1 MSDMKHDVDALET
14 QEWLAALESVVREE
28 GVERAQYLLE
38 QVLEKARLDG
48 VDMPTGVTTN
58 YINTI
63 PAAQEPAY
71 PGDTTIERRI
81 RSIIRWNAI
90 MIVLRASKKDLELGG
105 HMASFQ
111 SSAAFYETCFNH
123 FFRAPNEKDGGDLV
137 YYQGHISPGI
147 YARAFVEGR
156 LTEEQLDNFR
166 QEVDGKG
173 LPSYPHPK
181 LMPEFWQFPTV
192 SMGLGPISAIY
203 QARFLKYLNGRGL
216 KDTTAQRVYAFL
228 GDGEMDEP
236 ESRGAISF
244 AAREKLD
251 NLCFLINC
259 NLQRLD
265 GPVMGNGKIIQELEG
280 LFRGA
285 GWNVVKVIW
294 GNGWD
299 KLLAKDTTG
308 KLLQLMN
315 ETIDG
320 DYQTFKAKDGAYV
333 REHFFGKYPETA
345 ALVADMTDDEIF
357 ALKRGGH
364 ESSKLYAAFKN
375 AQDTKGRPTV
385 ILAKTVKGYGMG
397 DAAEGKNIAHQ
408 VKKMDMTH
416 VLAMRN
422 RLGLQDLISDE
433 EVKNLPYLKLEE
445 GSKEFEYLHA
455 RRKAL
460 HGYTP
465 QRLPN
470 FTGEFIVPALEDFK
484 PLLEE
489 QSREI
494 SSTMAYVRSLNILLK
509 DKNIGQN
516 IVPIIADEARTF
528 GMEGLFRQ
536 IGIYNPHGQNYTPQ
550 DRDIVSYYKE
560 ATSGQVLQEG
570 INELGAMSS
579 WVAAATSYSTNNLPM
594 IPFYIYYSMFGFQRV
609 GDMAW
614 MAGDQQARGFLLGA
628 TAGRTTLNGEG
639 LQHEDGHSHILAG
652 TVPNCISYD
661 PTFAYEVAVIL
672 QDGIRRMYGEQEN
685 VFYYLTLMNESYAH
699 PAMPAGAE
707 EGIRKGIYKLESY
720 SSQGKAGNKAKV
732 QLMSSG
738 TIMNEVRKAAQ
749 ILSEEYGVASDVYS
763 VTSFNEL
770 ARDGQACDR
779 FNMLHPE
786 AEVKVPY
793 IAQVMGTEPAIAAT
807 DYMKNYADQVRAFI
821 PAQSYKVLG
830 TDGFGRSDSRENL
843 RRHFEV
849 NAGYVVVAALNELA
863 KRGEVEKSVVAAAI
877 KKFDIDTEK
886 TNPLYA

>member
-470 FTGEFIVPALEDFK
+470 FTGELVIPALEEFK

-494 SSTMAYVRSLNILLK
+494 SSTMAYVRTLNILLK

-594 IPFYIYYSMFGFQRV
+594 IPFYIYYSMFGFQRI

-707 EGIRKGIYKLESY
+707 EGIRKGIYKLETH
-720 SSQGKAGNKAKV
+720 AGNKAKV

-821 PAQSYKVLG
+821 PAESYKVLG

>member
-1 MSDMKHDVDALET
+1 MSEHMLQDLDPLET
-14 QEWLAALESVVREE
+14 QEWLSALESVVREE

-38 QVLEKARLDG
+38 QVLDKARLDG
-48 VDMPTGVTTN
+48 VDMATGINTS

-63 PAAQEPAY
+63 PTSQEPAY
-71 PGDTTIERRI
+71 PGNTTLERRI

-90 MIVLRASKKDLELGG
+90 MIVLRASKKDLDLGG

-111 SSAAFYETCFNH
+111 SSAAFYEVCFNH
-123 FFRAPNEKDGGDLV
+123 FFRAPNDVDGGDLV

-147 YARAFVEGR
+147 YSRAFLEGR
-156 LTEEQLDNFR
+156 LSAEQLDNFR
-166 QEVDGKG
+166 QEVDGEG
-173 LPSYPHPK
+173 IPSYPHPK

-192 SMGLGPISAIY
+192 SMGLAPMSSIY
-203 QARFLKYLNGRGL
+203 QARFLKYLDGRGL
-216 KDTTAQRVYAFL
+216 KDTSAQRVYAFL

-265 GPVMGNGKIIQELEG
+265 GPVMGNGSIIQELEG

-294 GNGWD
+294 GNNWD
-299 KLLAKDTTG
+299 SLLAKDSTG
-308 KLLQLMN
+308 KLMQLMN
-315 ETIDG
+315 ETVDG
-320 DYQTFKAKDGAYV
+320 DYQTFKSKDGAYV

-345 ALVADMTDDEIF
+345 ALVADMTDAEIF

-375 AQDTKGRPTV
+375 AQDTKGKPTV

-397 DAAEGKNIAHQ
+397 GAAEGKNIAHQ
-408 VKKMDMTH
+408 VKKMDMSH
-416 VLAMRN
+416 ILQLRD
-422 RLGLQDLISDE
+422 RLGLQDLLTDE
-433 EVKNLPYLKLEE
+433 KVAELPYLSLEE
-445 GSKEFEYLHA
+445 GSEEYKYLHA
-455 RRKAL
+455 RREAL

-470 FTGEFIVPALEDFK
+470 FTKALELPEVADFK

-489 QSREI
+489 QKRDI
-494 SSTMAYVRSLNILLK
+494 STTMAFVRALNILLK
-509 DKNIGQN
+509 HKGVSKN

-536 IGIYNPHGQNYTPQ
+536 IGIYNPQGQNYTPQ
-550 DRDIVSYYKE
+550 DREIVSYYKE

-579 WVAAATSYSTNNLPM
+579 WVAAATSYSTNDLPM

-639 LQHEDGHSHILAG
+639 LQHEDGHSHVQANTI
-652 TVPNCISYD
+652 PNCISYD
-661 PTFAYEVAVIL
+661 PTFAYEVAVII
-672 QDGIRRMYGEQEN
+672 QDGMRRMYGDQEN
-685 VFYYLTLMNESYAH
+685 VFYYLTLMNENYAM
-699 PAMPAGAE
+699 PAMPEGVE
-707 EGIRKGIYKLESY
+707 DGIRKGIYKLESY
-720 SSQGKAGNKAKV
+720 QGSKQV

-738 TIMNEVRKAAQ
+738 TIMNEVRKAAK
-749 ILSEEYGVASDVYS
+749 ILSEEYDVASDVYS

-770 ARDGQACDR
+770 TREGQDVER
-779 FNMLHPE
+779 YNMLHPE
-786 AEVKVPY
+786 AEQKQAY
-793 IAQVMGTEPAIAAT
+793 ITQVMGTAPAIAAT
-807 DYMKNYADQVRAFI
+807 DYMKNYAEQVRAFM
-821 PAQSYKVLG
+821 PSESFKVLG
-830 TDGFGRSDSRENL
+830 TDGFGRSDSRDNL

-849 NAGYVVVAALNELA
+849 NAGYVVVAALTELA
-863 KRGEVEKSVVAAAI
+863 KRGDIEKSVVAQAI
-877 KKFDIDTEK
+877 AKFNIDADK
-886 TNPLYA
+886 INPLYA

>member
-14 QEWLAALESVVREE
+14 QEWLQALESVVREE

-38 QVLEKARLDG
+38 QVLDKARLDG
-48 VDMPTGVTTN
+48 VDMPTGITTN

-63 PAAQEPAY
+63 PANQEPAY
-71 PGDTTIERRI
+71 PGDTTLERRI

-156 LTEEQLDNFR
+156 LTAEQLDNFR

-203 QARFLKYLNGRGL
+203 QARFLKYLEGRGM
-216 KDTTAQRVYAFL
+216 KDTSEQRVYAFL

-280 LFRGA
+280 LFKGA

-294 GNGWD
+294 GNNWD
-299 KLLAKDTTG
+299 SLLAKDTTG

-320 DYQTFKAKDGAYV
+320 DYQTFKSKDGAYV

-397 DAAEGKNIAHQ
+397 EAAEGKNIAHQ

-416 VLAMRN
+416 VLHLRD
-422 RLGLQDLISDE
+422 RLGLQDILTDE
-433 EVKNLPYLKLEE
+433 AVKELPYLTLEE
-445 GSKEFEYLHA
+445 GSKEYEYLHA

-460 HGYTP
+460 KGYTP

-470 FTGEFIVPALEDFK
+470 FTQELVIPAVEEFQ

-489 QSREI
+489 QKRDI
-494 SSTMAYVRSLNILLK
+494 STTMAFVCTLNVLLK
-509 DKNIGQN
+509 DKNIGKN

-579 WVAAATSYSTNNLPM
+579 WVAAATSYSTNDLPM

-639 LQHEDGHSHILAG
+639 LQHEDGHSHIMAG

-672 QDGIRRMYGEQEN
+672 QDGIRRMYGDQEN
-685 VFYYLTLMNESYAH
+685 VFYYLTLMNENYAM
-699 PAMPAGAE
+699 PAMPEGAE
-707 EGIRKGIYKLESY
+707 EGIRKGIYKLETYTGSK
-720 SSQGKAGNKAKV
+720 GKV

-749 ILSEEYGVASDVYS
+749 ILSDEYGIASDVYS
-763 VTSFNEL
+763 VTSFNEVT
-770 ARDGQACDR
+770 RDGQACER
-779 FNMLHPE
+779 YNMLHPE
-786 AEVKVPY
+786 AEAQVPY
-793 IAQVMGTEPAIAAT
+793 IQTVMGTEPAIAAT
-807 DYMKNYADQVRAFI
+807 DYMKNYAEQVRAFI
-821 PAQSYKVLG
+821 PAESYKVLG

-849 NAGYVVVAALNELA
+849 NAGYVVVAALTELA
-863 KRGEVEKSVVAAAI
+863 KRGDVEKSVIAEAI

>member
-14 QEWLAALESVVREE
+14 QEWLQALESVVREE

-38 QVLEKARLDG
+38 QVLDKARLDG
-48 VDMPTGVTTN
+48 VDMPTGITTN

-63 PAAQEPAY
+63 PANQEPAY
-71 PGDTTIERRI
+71 PGDTTLERRI

-156 LTEEQLDNFR
+156 LTAEQLDNFR

-173 LPSYPHPK
+173 IPSYPHPK

-216 KDTTAQRVYAFL
+216 KDTTEQRVYAFL

-280 LFRGA
+280 LFKGA

-294 GNGWD
+294 GNNWD
-299 KLLAKDTTG
+299 SLLAKDTTG

-320 DYQTFKAKDGAYV
+320 DYQTFKSKDGAYV

-397 DAAEGKNIAHQ
+397 EAAEGKNIAHQ

-416 VLAMRN
+416 VLHLRD
-422 RLGLQDLISDE
+422 RLGLQDILTDE
-433 EVKNLPYLKLEE
+433 AVKELPYLTLEE
-445 GSKEFEYLHA
+445 GSKEYEYLHA

-460 HGYTP
+460 KGYTP

-470 FTGEFIVPALEDFK
+470 FTQELVIPAVEEFQ

-489 QSREI
+489 QKRDI
-494 SSTMAYVRSLNILLK
+494 STTMAFVRTLNVLLK
-509 DKNIGQN
+509 DKNIGKN

-579 WVAAATSYSTNNLPM
+579 WVAAATSYSTNDLPM

-639 LQHEDGHSHILAG
+639 LQHEDGHSHIMAG

-672 QDGIRRMYGEQEN
+672 QDGIRRMYGDQEN
-685 VFYYLTLMNESYAH
+685 VFYYLTLMNENYAM
-699 PAMPAGAE
+699 PAMPEGAE
-707 EGIRKGIYKLESY
+707 EGIRKGIYKLETYTGSK
-720 SSQGKAGNKAKV
+720 GKV
-732 QLMSSG
+732 QLLSSG

-749 ILSEEYGVASDVYS
+749 ILSDEYGIASDVYS
-763 VTSFNEL
+763 VTSFNEVT
-770 ARDGQACDR
+770 RDGQACER
-779 FNMLHPE
+779 YNMLHPE
-786 AEVKVPY
+786 AEAQVPY
-793 IAQVMGTEPAIAAT
+793 IQTVMGTEPAIAAT
-807 DYMKNYADQVRAFI
+807 DYMKNYAEQVRAFI
-821 PAQSYKVLG
+821 PAESYKVLG

-849 NAGYVVVAALNELA
+849 NAGYVVVAALTELA
-863 KRGEVEKSVVAAAI
+863 KRGDVEKSVIAEAI